1 MTWLID
7 LIAGPILPYILAA
20 GAALVSFMAYG
31 SAKKKQGRTEV
42 ETDALRDSADRQE
55 KGRDAV
61 AEEQS
66 ETTGL
71 SNSDIVERMRRRD
84 H

>member
-31 SAKKKQGRTEV
+31 SAKKKQGRTEA
-42 ETDALRDSADRQE
+42 ETDALRDGAERQE

-61 AEEQS
+61 QD
-66 ETTGL
+66 L
-71 SNSDIVERMRRRD
+71 RD
-84 H
+84 ADRDELAGKLRDNDAKW

>member
-1 MTWLID
+1 MELI
-7 LIAGPILPYILAA
+7 GGGVLPYILAA

-31 SAKKKQGRTEV
+31 AVKKKQGRDAA

-61 AEEQS
+61 QDLHDADRDELLEQ
-66 ETTGL
+66 L
-71 SNSDIVERMRRRD
+71 RRNDER